1 MMIVAVDNAA
11 GGRSRSVNHVRWNA
25 QTMEN
30 VDTANAV
37 FMTRNCPPGFHALKL
52 ASVDHVL

>member
-1 MMIVAVDNAA
+1 MNAQMID
-11 GGRSRSVNHVRWNA
+11 A

-37 FMTRNCPPGFHALKL
+37 FMTKVAGFAKNLIEKVEVHIHSK
-52 ASVDHVL
+52 SYSTD